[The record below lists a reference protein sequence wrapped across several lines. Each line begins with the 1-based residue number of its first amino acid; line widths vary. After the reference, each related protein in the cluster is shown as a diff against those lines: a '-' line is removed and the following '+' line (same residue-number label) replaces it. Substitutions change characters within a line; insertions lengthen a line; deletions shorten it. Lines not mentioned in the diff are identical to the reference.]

1 MQPDIDIIDPAQ
13 DRFAADLASARTQEA
28 AFTAL
33 YRLSD
38 ALVPVR
44 LWTVMTVDLQA
55 GLARRAFSN
64 RPDAYP
70 ASGTKP
76 IIPNAWFEIVHGQH
90 RCFVANTLAD
100 IAEVFPDHELI
111 GALGC
116 ASVMN
121 LPVILGGELL
131 ATVNLLDGEGHFT
144 PARVQA
150 VTDALAEPALAAM
163 LAARALDAPRGQR
176 D

>member
-1 MQPDIDIIDPAQ
+1 MQSDTHT
-13 DRFAADLASARTQEA
+13 ADLAQERFVADLAEAETQEA
-28 AFTAL
+28 AFAAL

-70 ASGTKP
+70 TSGTKP
-76 IIPNAWFEIVHGQH
+76 IVANDWFDIVHGQH
-90 RCFVANTLAD
+90 KCFVANTLAD
-100 IAEVFPDHELI
+100 IAEVFPDHAVI

-121 LPVILGGELL
+121 LPVILEGDLL

-144 PARVQA
+144 SQRVRM
-150 VTDALAEPALAAM
+150 VTDALTEPALAAM
-163 LAARALDAPRGQR
+163 LAARKLADS
-176 D
+176 